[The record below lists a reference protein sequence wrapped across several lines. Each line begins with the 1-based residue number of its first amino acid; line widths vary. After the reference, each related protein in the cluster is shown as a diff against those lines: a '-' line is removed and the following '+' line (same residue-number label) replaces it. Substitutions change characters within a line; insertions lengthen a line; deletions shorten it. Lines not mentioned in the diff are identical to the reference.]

1 MTAAIE
7 LNAVTKTFG
16 RHVAVEGLD
25 LAVPDG
31 AVYGFIG
38 PNGSGKTTTLRMIL
52 RILYPDTGRIS
63 VLGKDHGTTADDRL
77 GYLPEERGLYPKMKV
92 RDLLVFHAR
101 LKGHQRPQKDIDDWL
116 ARFDLTEWANKKVEA
131 LSKGMA
137 QKVQFI
143 ATVVARPTLV
153 ILDEPFS
160 GLDPVNTVALNDAVL
175 SLRKNGTTILFSTH
189 DMETA
194 ERICDTIC
202 MIHNGRKVL
211 DGTLDE
217 IAGQYGQDTI
227 RLRMANAAPVL
238 HALPGVAHITD
249 AGRFRE
255 LRLAD
260 GADSQVILRE
270 LVRHGR
276 VDHFEVTRPSLRD
289 IFIRI
294 AGPIQNEPAQEST
307 HA

>member
-1 MTAAIE
+1 
-7 LNAVTKTFG
+7 
-16 RHVAVEGLD
+16 
-25 LAVPDG
+25 
-31 AVYGFIG
+31 
-38 PNGSGKTTTLRMIL
+38 
-52 RILYPDTGRIS
+52 
-63 VLGKDHGTTADDRL
+63 
-77 GYLPEERGLYPKMKV
+77 
-92 RDLLVFHAR
+92 
-101 LKGHQRPQKDIDDWL
+101 
-116 ARFDLTEWANKKVEA
+116 
-131 LSKGMA
+131 MA

-143 ATVVARPTLV
+143 ATVIARPQLV

-160 GLDPVNTVALNDAVL
+160 GLDPVNTVVLNDAVRG
-175 SLRKNGTTILFSTH
+175 LRDDGATILFSTH

-202 MIHNGRKVL
+202 MIHHGRKVL

-227 RLRMANAAPVL
+227 RLRMTNAAPVL
-238 HALPGVAHITD
+238 AALPGIAHVTD
-249 AGRFRE
+249 VGRFRE

-260 GADSQVILRE
+260 GADSQAILQE

-276 VDHFEVTRPSLRD
+276 VDHFEVTQPSLRD

-294 AGPIQNEPAQEST
+294 AGPIQPEPAGEPT